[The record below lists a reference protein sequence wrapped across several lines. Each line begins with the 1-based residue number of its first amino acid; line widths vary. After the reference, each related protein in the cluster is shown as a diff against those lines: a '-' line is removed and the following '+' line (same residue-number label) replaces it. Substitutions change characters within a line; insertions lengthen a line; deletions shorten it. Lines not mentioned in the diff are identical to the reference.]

1 MNILTEVKTIRD
13 EIKLLDDKWG
23 DVLML
28 ESLANNLIFLFS
40 KLQQNPPAENTNKLL
55 QKVANAISELL
66 NTLNKE
72 IAWAKE
78 LSDKDPERLQWFKK
92 AKYQILEDT
101 EFFAA

>member
-1 MNILTEVKTIRD
+1 MNVLAEVKIIRD
-13 EIKLLDDKWG
+13 EISQLNDKWG
-23 DVLML
+23 DVPLL
-28 ESLANNLIFLFS
+28 ESLTNNLVFLFS
-40 KLQQNPPAENTNKLL
+40 KFQQNPPADSSPKLL
-55 QKVANAISELL
+55 QKVADAISELL

-78 LSDKDPERLQWFKK
+78 LLDTDQERLQWFRK